1 MGIAGHRTGGSGSAA
16 GLAREIR
23 RAFALLPFLPL
34 LVRQAERAEKAIL
47 VSLFVVF
54 VLPTGLFLAL
64 FIPFGQV
71 PDEPAHVARIDS
83 LLHGE
88 ISGHRVA
95 ATDAKGRPL
104 TLSGVVINAAPLKV
118 TQLFES
124 SAVNLKMTP
133 AIVKGLDDIPWDPR
147 PGFVYAPNTAVYF
160 PVFYVPAALGLGVA
174 RLERHTPVDAVLA
187 ARITNL
193 CVYVIISAFALALAR
208 RGWRVMF
215 AALTLPM
222 TLWLASSCNEDGLLI
237 ACSCLAAALLT
248 RARGPRGV
256 SYWGA
261 AALLACV
268 IAVKPAY
275 LPLALFMVLPCTR
288 MDRRDMLRAAAG
300 MATASLPGIVWAV
313 VMLRYVSGPSIWGPP
328 YHPGAL
334 WPGDPARLFMG
345 SDPAAQTLVLL
356 HDPWLIL
363 KLPLQTIE
371 NRGLLNLQEAVGGL
385 GNLDV
390 LMADNMYSFWFA
402 AIVLAALGDV
412 LASRDTR
419 GPRAALALVALL
431 AVVATVIAIFDLEY
445 LTWTEVGDGPLIR
458 GVQGRYAIPLLPMIS
473 VALPLLRLP
482 ATRWLRGALAAPAIA
497 MAAVGMVYLPALVLE
512 TYYLS

>member
-1 MGIAGHRTGGSGSAA
+1 MGIAGHRTGGGGTAA
-16 GLAREIR
+16 GLARTIR
-23 RAFALLPFLPL
+23 RAYALLPFVPL
-34 LVRQAERAEKAIL
+34 HLRLGERTEKAIL

-54 VLPTGLFLAL
+54 VLPTGIFLAC
-64 FIPFGQV
+64 FVPFGQV
-71 PDEPAHVARIDS
+71 PDEPAHVARIES

-95 ATDAKGRPL
+95 GPEVAGRPI

-118 TQLFES
+118 TQVFES

-133 AIVKGLDDIPWDPR
+133 AILDRLDSIPWDPR

-160 PVFYVPAALGLGVA
+160 PVFYVPAALGMGLA
-174 RLERHTPVDAVLA
+174 RLDRRTPVDAVLT

-193 CVYVIISAFALALAR
+193 CVYIIISACALALAR

-248 RARGPRGV
+248 RACGPRGV

-261 AALLACV
+261 ALLFSCV

-275 LPLALFMVLPCTR
+275 LPLAVFMVLPCTR
-288 MDRRDMLRAAAG
+288 MNRHDVLRAGAA
-300 MATASLPGIVWAV
+300 MAAASLPGILWAL
-313 VMLRYVSGPSIWGPP
+313 VMLRYVSGPSIWGAP
-328 YHPGAL
+328 YHPGPL
-334 WPGDPARLFMG
+334 WPGDPARLFTG

-363 KLPLQTIE
+363 KLPLQTIGS
-371 NRGLLNLQEAVGGL
+371 RGLLNLQEAVGGL

-390 LMADNMYSFWFA
+390 LMADTMYSVWFA
-402 AIVLAALGDV
+402 AIVLAALGDL
-412 LASRDTR
+412 LASRETL
-419 GPRAALALVALL
+419 GPRVGMTLVALL
-431 AVVATVIAIFDLEY
+431 AVAATVIAIFDLEY
-445 LTWTEVGDGPLIR
+445 LTWTEVGHGPLIR

-482 ATRWLRGALAAPAIA
+482 ATRWLRGALAVPAIA
-497 MAAVGMVYLPALVLE
+497 MAAIGMVYLPALVLE